1 MKKEYKKPMIMFEV
15 FALSQ
20 SIAVNCGISTIDG
33 SEFGRPTLQEIGDC
47 GWEDSL
53 GEIVW
58 LEDSEVCVDLPV
70 DEDTQVGGLCYG
82 NPNGGVSIFGSA

>member
-33 SEFGRPTLQEIGDC
+33 SQFGRPTLQEIGAC
-47 GWEDSL
+47 GWLDTL
-53 GEIVW
+53 DEIVW
-58 LEDSEVCVDLPV
+58 LEDTDVCDLPV
-70 DEDTQVGGLCYG
+70 DEDTNVDGLCYG
-82 NPNGGVSIFGSA
+82 NPNGGISIFGSA